1 MIHIYYGDGK
11 GKTTAAVGLA
21 MRSAGNAKN
30 VLFTQ
35 FFKGDTSGER
45 RILECIPNITLP
57 ELPKKVKFIFDLS
70 PEEHREYKS
79 KVLDLFDLI
88 VENIN
93 KYDMIVADEIFSAV
107 DVGFITLSDILALI
121 KKCPDTT
128 ELVLTGHNVDKSIL
142 TYADYV
148 TYMSKIKHPYDTGVR
163 ARKGIEF

>member
-21 MRSAGNAKN
+21 VRSCGNGKS

-35 FFKGDTSGER
+35 FLKSDNSGER
-45 RILECIPNITLP
+45 RVLECLPKLTLP
-57 ELPKKVKFIFDLS
+57 ELPEKVKFVFDLS
-70 PEEHREYKS
+70 PDEHNEYRAI
-79 KVLDLFDLI
+79 VCNQFDFI
-88 VENIN
+88 VENIA
-93 KYDMIVADEIFSAV
+93 KYDMIIADEIFSAV

-148 TYMSKIKHPYDTGVR
+148 TYMSKIKHPFDTGVR
-163 ARKGIEF
+163 ASRGVEF